1 MTGVFQREC
10 GDVYWC
16 MLDAVTPNWLED
28 VFEGL
33 GLIDAAGPGR
43 SLLLGRNSAQMNL
56 EDAEEGA
63 A

>member
-28 VFEGL
+28 IFEGL
-33 GLIDAAGPGR
+33 ALSDAAGSGG
-43 SLLLGRNSAQMNL
+43 SFGRNSAQMSL
-56 EDAEEGA
+56 EDAEEGVA
-63 A
+63 